1 MGGGRLI
8 GVGSL
13 RELDCKN
20 REKKPFAADAKNFF
34 SNFLQ
39 KHFAGRGS
47 IEKAI
52 PAIWRS

>member
-1 MGGGRLI
+1 MPI
-8 GVGSL
+8 ENTDL

-20 REKKPFAADAKNFF
+20 REKKLFCGGWQKFFF

-39 KHFAGRGS
+39 KHFAGYVS

>member
-20 REKKPFAADAKNFF
+20 REKKPFAADAKKIFF
-34 SNFLQ
+34 
-39 KHFAGRGS
+39 
-47 IEKAI
+47 
-52 PAIWRS
+52 